1 MLTLTSDDITLGQSA
16 SNKLAAI
23 KNIAHQLQQR
33 QLVEP
38 GYVNGMLE
46 REQQSS
52 TYLGNGIAIPHG
64 TTQTRDK
71 VIKTGVS
78 IFHFPNGVDWHDGN
92 TVYLAIGIAAKSD
105 EHLSI
110 LKQLTKV
117 LSADGIDEQLKN
129 ATDSKQLIE
138 ILQGNA
144 ALPCHLDEALIAL
157 SFPADDMLQLSVAGA
172 GLLKNQQCVTA
183 TFVANAID
191 CAPSHLGNGL
201 WLMHS
206 DQHVTQPAASFVS
219 VAKAFTHQQKEV
231 KGLLMLAGQA
241 DALLPQLNNVVE
253 LLWNKHQE
261 TLFNQ
266 TNKADVVATLQGQV
280 PAGDTQSASA
290 PHDDNNA
297 HSAVFTIN
305 NAHGLHA
312 RPGAMLVAEAKRFQ
326 AKIQVANLNGDN
338 KSVNAKSLMK
348 VIAMG
353 VLKGHQ
359 LQFTAQGE
367 DAAEALD
374 AIGKVISQGLGEA

>member
-1 MLTLTSDDITLGQSA
+1 MLTLTSDDIKLGQTA

-23 KNIAHQLQQR
+23 KNIAHQLQQK

-64 TTQTRDK
+64 TTQTRDQ
-71 VIKTGVS
+71 VINTGVS

-105 EHLSI
+105 EHLAI

-117 LSADGIDEQLKN
+117 LSADGIDEQLKM
-129 ATDSKQLIE
+129 ASDADQLID

-144 ALPCHLDEALIAL
+144 SQPCQLDPSQVSL

-172 GLLKNQQCVTA
+172 GLLKNQQCVSA
-183 TFVANAID
+183 AFVADIIEQTPTD
-191 CAPSHLGNGL
+191 LGNGL
-201 WLMHS
+201 WLLHHEK
-206 DQHVTQPAASFVS
+206 HVNQAAASFVS
-219 VAKAFTHQQKEV
+219 VASPFQYQQKSV
-231 KGLLMLAGQA
+231 KGLITLAGTQPS
-241 DALLPQLNNVVE
+241 LLTQLTTLVDLV
-253 LLWNKHQE
+253 WHKRQE

-266 TNKADVVATLQGQV
+266 TDKAQLVALLQGQDET
-280 PAGDTQSASA
+280 PTTPSEGTDSDT
-290 PHDDNNA
+290 

-326 AKIQVANLNGDN
+326 AKIQVANLNGDS

-374 AIGKVISQGLGEA
+374 AIGNIISQGLGEA